1 MVRAILTS
9 NLDMKK
15 VNSLY
20 QKADKVVS
28 ITNDEIETM
37 QLFTY
42 WVPTEFKNGEI
53 YSKAGKTHII
63 ATYTQKV
70 EHIVNNAG
78 NGLQMRTFIQM
89 NQQEKDKPGILLESE
104 NIIQQVMFFVNEEE
118 EEIK

>member
-1 MVRAILTS
+1 
-9 NLDMKK
+9 MKK

-28 ITNDEIETM
+28 ITNDEIDTM

-53 YSKAGKTHII
+53 YSKSGKTHII

-70 EHIVNNAG
+70 EHIVNTAG
-78 NGLQMRTFIQM
+78 NGLQMRSFIQM